1 MLAFLDESGDTGRKT
16 DKGSSAYFLVSLVI
30 FLDNEEALACDQR
43 IELLRTELNLA
54 PNYEF
59 HFSRNSKR
67 VKHAFLDAI
76 NRYNFSII
84 TVAINKDPSKLY
96 GEGFKVKS
104 SFYKYACQMV
114 LTNAL
119 PYLDKATLML
129 DKSGS
134 ATFQS
139 ELKRYI
145 KSKINSDYS
154 DKIKKIKVEES
165 HKNNLLQLVDYCVSI
180 GNRRMQEKAGWED
193 FYKYISTKELSWQ
206 EWPK

>member
-1 MLAFLDESGDTGRKT
+1 MLAFLDESGDTGRRT
-16 DKGSSAYFLVSLVI
+16 DKGSSAYFLVSVVI
-30 FLDNEEALACDQR
+30 FLDNDEALACDQR

-54 PNYEF
+54 SDYEF
-59 HFSRNSKR
+59 HFSRNSKK
-67 VKHAFLDAI
+67 VKHAFLDAV
-76 NRYNFSII
+76 NRYNFSTL

-119 PYLDKATLML
+119 PYLDKATLIV

-134 ATFQS
+134 ATFQY

-145 KSKINSDYS
+145 KSNVNPQSE
-154 DKIKKIKVEES
+154 KIKKVKAQDS
-165 HKNNLLQLVDYCVSI
+165 HKNNLLQLVDYIVSI
-180 GNRRMQEKAGWED
+180 GNRQMQSKKDAAD
-193 FYKYISTKELSWQ
+193 YYKYISTKELSWQ